1 MLERSTFAA
10 CVTACIVLL
19 AALPIAAA
27 SPVVIGPVA
36 STQYDEAF
44 SVHGIGGDERL
55 IFAVQGV
62 ATPDRPLGVWVSHR
76 LDGSHL
82 GQVTPPPGGW
92 SAPVAMKVTDY
103 NDVGEGGS
111 EGDFIVLDS
120 FTPQEA
126 GTRPGI
132 VYTYHYAFSF
142 ESGLATTLTGTH
154 VLPLFTGVDAS
165 GNPDGPAY
173 PISLVHTPSGEVV
186 VIDMILGSIW
196 ASDPTLDNWRLAI
209 LDPRFELGEL
219 EAPLTGIDR
228 APGGG
233 VRPYTFST
241 VSLPPAFPFP
251 FLPGIHGV
259 TYCTP
264 TDEIAVVRTAS
275 PGGIYGI
282 PASVLLDATVS
293 PDDKGA
299 SVREIAAP
307 NPGVTDL
314 AAGVDYDRFNPQTPW
329 LYWQRSVSNQATGYN
344 TVYRVNLFTGV
355 EEKLVE
361 SVQLYN
367 WTNEISVLP
376 SSDLGPFFTV
386 LTSANDQDENLA
398 QSNALLDG
406 VSTLVGP
413 TVIPVAAFSNW

>member
-1 MLERSTFAA
+1 VLTRSTLAA
-10 CVTACIVLL
+10 CLTSCVVLL
-19 AALPIAAA
+19 AAGPLAAA
-27 SPVVIGPVA
+27 PVVIGPTA
-36 STQYDEAF
+36 STEYADAF

-55 IFAVQGV
+55 IFALQGV
-62 ATPDRPLGVWVSHR
+62 ATADRPLGVWVSHR
-76 LDGSHL
+76 RDGSHL

-103 NDVGEGGS
+103 NNRGEGGS
-111 EGDFIVLDS
+111 EGDFILLDS
-120 FTPQEA
+120 FTPQES
-126 GTRPGI
+126 GTRPGT

-142 ESGLATTLTGTH
+142 ESGLTTTLTGTH
-154 VLPLFTGVDAS
+154 ALPLFTGFDAG

-173 PISLVHTPSGEVV
+173 PISLVQTPSGDVV

-196 ASDPTLDNWRLAI
+196 ASDPTLDSWRLAI
-209 LDPRFELGEL
+209 IDPRFAVGEL

-241 VSLPPAFPFP
+241 VSIPPAIPFP

-275 PGGIYGI
+275 PGGVYGI
-282 PASVLLDATVS
+282 PASVLLDAGVS
-293 PDDKGA
+293 PDEKSA
-299 SVREIAAP
+299 AVREIAAP

-314 AAGVDYDRFNPQTPW
+314 SAGVDYDRWNPETPW
-329 LYWQRSVSNQATGYN
+329 LYWQRSVSDGATGHN
-344 TVYRVNLFTGV
+344 TVYRVNLFSGV
-355 EEKLVE
+355 QEKLVE

-376 SSDLGPFFTV
+376 SADLGRFFTV
-386 LTSANDQDENLA
+386 LTNANNQDENLA

-413 TVIPVAAFSNW
+413 TVIPIAAFSNW